1 MLEELE
7 ANELLALLANL
18 GAQQQAVLAAI
29 AGKHQGSQR
38 AADRRQP
45 EGMAFP
51 SGLSTSRPNV
61 NISAAAGES
70 AAAAQ
75 QQKPE
80 QKPWRV
86 PGGQFA
92 FAKMQPLLVS
102 PLCITDFTS
111 PYDSLS
117 PSLATFDFPVFL
129 SISTDLSLCPA
140 SYLGAS
146 LSVACSLAM
155 RPWFCPKQTY
165 FC

>member
-1 MLEELE
+1 MRVNIFFVVSVQTSSCRGALIAQQGKSAALLQLASAKVVSRCSWCHAVLEDME

-51 SGLSTSRPNV
+51 SSLSTLPISRPLV
-61 NISAAAGES
+61 NISAAAGEA

-86 PGGQFA
+86 PGGQFN
-92 FAKMQPLLVS
+92 
-102 PLCITDFTS
+102 
-111 PYDSLS
+111 
-117 PSLATFDFPVFL
+117 
-129 SISTDLSLCPA
+129 
-140 SYLGAS
+140 
-146 LSVACSLAM
+146 
-155 RPWFCPKQTY
+155 
-165 FC
+165 

>member
-1 MLEELE
+1 VLEDLE

-45 EGMAFP
+45 ESTAFP
-51 SGLSTSRPNV
+51 SGLSSLPISRPVLNL
-61 NISAAAGES
+61 SAAAGEA

-86 PGGQFA
+86 PGGRFALPKCNPCYLVLCALLTLPHPMTTSAPHLPPLIFLSSSQSQLTSA
-92 FAKMQPLLVS
+92 FACQLLCE
-102 PLCITDFTS
+102 LC
-111 PYDSLS
+111 
-117 PSLATFDFPVFL
+117 
-129 SISTDLSLCPA
+129 
-140 SYLGAS
+140 
-146 LSVACSLAM
+146 
-155 RPWFCPKQTY
+155 
-165 FC
+165 

>member
-1 MLEELE
+1 ME

-29 AGKHQGSQR
+29 TGKHQGSQG

-45 EGMAFP
+45 EGTAFP
-51 SGLSTSRPNV
+51 SGLSSLPISRPVV

-92 FAKMQPLLVS
+92 FAKMNPLLVS
-102 PLCITDFTS
+102 PLCTTDFTS
-111 PYDSLS
+111 PYDVLS
-117 PSLATFDFPVFL
+117 PSLATFDSYFL
-129 SISTDLSLCPA
+129 SQFSLTSAFA

-146 LSVACSLAM
+146 LSVADLLCALGSTLS
-155 RPWFCPKQTY
+155 RPTFVDI
-165 FC
+165 

>member
-1 MLEELE
+1 ME

-51 SGLSTSRPNV
+51 SGLSSLPISRPVV

-86 PGGQFA
+86 PGAVCVCQDVILA
-92 FAKMQPLLVS
+92 SQSIVL
-102 PLCITDFTS
+102 TS

-140 SYLGAS
+140 SYLGGFAECS
-146 LSVACSLAM
+146 MQPCYAPSVL
-155 RPWFCPKQTY
+155 P
-165 FC
+165 